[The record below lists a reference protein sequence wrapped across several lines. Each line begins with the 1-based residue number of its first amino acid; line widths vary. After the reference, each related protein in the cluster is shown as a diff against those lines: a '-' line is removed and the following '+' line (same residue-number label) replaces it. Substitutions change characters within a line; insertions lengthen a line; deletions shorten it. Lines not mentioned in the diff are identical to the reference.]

1 MTRDRE
7 LIIDCDPGQDDAIA
21 ISVCKNIDRLKI
33 NGIVT
38 VAGNNDIDNITNNAR
53 LLMQTLKSDIKIF
66 KGSKGSLLNKVY
78 SQDVHGTTGMD
89 GMSQIPEINYQVEKG
104 NFIDFYKE
112 TLKSKKIT
120 LVAIGPLTNIALLI
134 KTYPDYIKN
143 IEEIVIMGGGLQKG
157 NVTDYAEFNFYA
169 DPEAAKIVF
178 DSGIKITLFSLD
190 VTEDAYLLEREY
202 EQLKKGNYL
211 AKAMFE
217 LINYYH
223 SNGKKFGYTK
233 CSLHD
238 VCTILYLA
246 DLNIFEMEDR
256 YIDISLQ
263 GLTRGMTLSN
273 KSKEEKT
280 IYNARVG
287 KTIDR
292 VKFKDA
298 IINNILELDNK
309 LYGKL

>member
-1 MTRDRE
+1 MTRNRE
-7 LIIDCDPGQDDAIA
+7 IIIDCDPGQDDAIA
-21 ISVCKNIDRLKI
+21 ITVCNNIENLKI

-38 VAGNNDIDNITNNAR
+38 VAGNNGIDNITNNAR
-53 LLMQTLKSDIKIF
+53 LLMQTLRSNIKIF
-66 KGSKGSLLNKVY
+66 KGSRGSLLNKVY

-89 GMSQIPEINYQVEKG
+89 GMSQIPEITYPVEKR

-120 LVAIGPLTNIALLI
+120 IVASGPLTNIALLI
-134 KTYPDYIKN
+134 ETYPEYVKN
-143 IEEIVIMGGGLQKG
+143 IEEIVIMGGGLKKG

-178 DSGIKITLFSLD
+178 ESGIKTTLFSLD
-190 VTEDAYLLEREY
+190 VTEDAYLLESEY
-202 EQLKKGNYL
+202 EQLRKGNYL
-211 AKAMFE
+211 AKSMFE

-223 SNGKKFGYTK
+223 SNGRKFGYTK

-246 DLNIFEMEDR
+246 DLDIFDLEER
-256 YIDISLQ
+256 FIDISLQ

-273 KSKEEKT
+273 KAKEAKG
-280 IYNARVG
+280 IYNARIS

>member
-1 MTRDRE
+1 MTIDRE

-38 VAGNNDIDNITNNAR
+38 VAGNKDIDNITNNAR

-89 GMSQIPEINYQVEKG
+89 GMSRIPEINYQVEKG
-104 NFIDFYKE
+104 NFIEFYKE

-134 KTYPDYIKN
+134 KTYPEYVEN

-178 DSGIKITLFSLD
+178 ESGIKITLFPLD
-190 VTEDAYLLEREY
+190 VTEDAYLLESEY
-202 EQLKKGNYL
+202 ELLKKGNYL
-211 AKAMFE
+211 AKSMFE

-238 VCTILYLA
+238 VCTILYLT

-263 GLTRGMTLSN
+263 GPTRGMTLSN
-273 KSKEEKT
+273 KSKEEKA
-280 IYNARVG
+280 IYNTKVG
-287 KTIDR
+287 KTINR